1 MSRGISQKTK
11 KLTLSAIMAAMGV
24 VMLTL
29 GSLIE
34 VLDLSMGAIA
44 SMLCIIAVIEL
55 GGAYPWLI
63 YAVTSILSVILYPA
77 GTACW
82 FYLVFFGFYPIIKEK
97 IEKLITPIAWTLK
110 LAVFNV
116 SAIIYILVAYFIFF
130 GGAASGSFLQWVNT
144 FFGGYGSGIAIAIAI
159 YVALNV
165 VFVVYDIAL
174 TRIISFYLVKLRH
187 RFKFFK

>member
-1 MSRGISQKTK
+1 
-11 KLTLSAIMAAMGV
+11 MAAMSV

-29 GSLIE
+29 GSLVE
-34 VLDLSMGAIA
+34 VLDLSMAAIA

-55 GGAYPWLI
+55 GGAYPWMI

-97 IEKLITPIAWTLK
+97 LERLHQTLAWALKILILNVA
-110 LAVFNV
+110 AVV
-116 SAIIYILVAYFIFF
+116 YILVAYFIFY
-130 GGAASGSFLQWVNT
+130 GGASAGSISDVFISI
-144 FFGGYGSGIAIAIAI
+144 FGSSDAGLAFAIGMYAA
-159 YVALNV
+159 VNV

-174 TRIISFYLVKLRH
+174 TRIISFYFARLRH